1 VNTGQE
7 TMHKLARFIILGSLL
22 VAACGGPEYAV
33 QNVHLPETADSG
45 AAAVITPDRSNLPGV
60 TGNTSA
66 LHAKGTQNNPVPA
79 GDTVRLGDWEV
90 TVLSTTP
97 NATKAVLGENEF
109 NDPPSAGNQFY
120 MAEVA
125 ATYLGSD
132 TDSLFTG
139 ITFSVVGDD
148 SVEYSF
154 DAPCGVAPD
163 GINDFA
169 EVFPGG
175 TVRGNLCWEV
185 GSQAA
190 DSLVLIAESFA
201 SFDDEPVYMEMP
213 ARGVQFDPPPRANIA
228 IEGGDPGT
236 RGAPLPLGD
245 TARVGNWDLTVVS
258 AFPDAGEAVL
268 AENPFNDPPT
278 DGHQF
283 FIAEIAATYRG
294 ADTESLFI
302 GLTFDAVGN
311 GGVAYD
317 FSAYCGV
324 IPDPVDDFSDVSPG
338 DTVTGNICWQVATD
352 DADSLVLIA
361 YPGFSFGDDRV
372 FFSLE

>member
-1 VNTGQE
+1 
-7 TMHKLARFIILGSLL
+7 
-22 VAACGGPEYAV
+22 
-33 QNVHLPETADSG
+33 
-45 AAAVITPDRSNLPGV
+45 
-60 TGNTSA
+60 
-66 LHAKGTQNNPVPA
+66 
-79 GDTVRLGDWEV
+79 V

-109 NDPPSAGNQFY
+109 NVPPAAGNQFY

-132 TDSLFTG
+132 TASLFTG

-154 DAPCGVAPD
+154 DAPCGVAP
-163 GINDFA
+163 GAINEFA

-185 GSQAA
+185 GSRDAA
-190 DSLVLIAESFA
+190 GVVLIAQSFVA
-201 SFDDEPVYMEMP
+201 FDDESVFMELP
-213 ARGVQFDPPPRANIA
+213 AQGAQFDPPVRAPVTPEA
-228 IEGGDPGT
+228 GDPGT
-236 RGAPLPLGD
+236 RGNPFPLGE
-245 TARVGNWDLTVVS
+245 TARVGDWDLTVVS
-258 AFPDAGEAVL
+258 ATPDAGEAVL

-278 DGHQF
+278 DGYRF
-283 FIAEIAATYRG
+283 FIVEITATYRG
-294 ADTESLFI
+294 ADAESLFI
-302 GLTFDAVGN
+302 GLTFNAVGS

-324 IPDPVDDFSDVSPG
+324 IPDPIDDFADVLTG

-352 DADSLVLIA
+352 DADSLVLLA
-361 YPGFSFGDDRV
+361 YPGFSFGDDRA
-372 FFSLE
+372 FFGLR